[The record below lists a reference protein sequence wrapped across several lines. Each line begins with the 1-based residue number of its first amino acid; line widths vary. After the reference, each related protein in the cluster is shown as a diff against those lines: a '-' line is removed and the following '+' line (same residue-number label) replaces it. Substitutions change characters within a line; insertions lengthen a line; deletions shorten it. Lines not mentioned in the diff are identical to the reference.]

1 MACGRAARRAAG
13 KEPKKQGL
21 QAGKEQLVGLA
32 GAVGGLE
39 LETGP
44 REERRGM
51 EWKVKG
57 CSWWGPRQQAQ
68 STLSLCWGAPFFYE
82 KSVSGDGCIMLD
94 SFIKSDK
101 QCNFFILQTTHCTN

>member
-1 MACGRAARRAAG
+1 MRACGAEGSGEGAKETGAAG
-13 KEPKKQGL
+13 RL

-82 KSVSGDGCIMLD
+82 KSVSGDGFVCIMLD
-94 SFIKSDK
+94 SFI
-101 QCNFFILQTTHCTN
+101 QVC